1 MAWVVGSGESDPN
14 ADSWK
19 VEWQEIKKEIQ
30 VIFKKKNK
38 SKPLLKPQEQQDR
51 FGLNKESSQKN

>member
-1 MAWVVGSGESDPN
+1 MTWVVGSREPDPN
-14 ADSWK
+14 VDSWK

-30 VIFKKKNK
+30 VIFKKYQ

-51 FGLNKESSQKN
+51 FGLNKESSQEN